1 MFYIGTSYLM
11 NVHFGSKDFHL
22 SCFGGIAYE
31 KTLPPTPL
39 VSYNKVRGHIC
50 IHTYWHRNWRLHPFK
65 MRGLFAIRDFKMQPH
80 KRFVANFAMHKF
92 HQVKK
97 DACVNSCFAVL
108 SSLVVRIK
116 VWDNIYL
123 IALAWVPV

>member
-1 MFYIGTSYLM
+1 M
-11 NVHFGSKDFHL
+11 NSLIVLLGVCLPSGISK
-22 SCFGGIAYE
+22 CNPI
-31 KTLPPTPL
+31 
-39 VSYNKVRGHIC
+39 
-50 IHTYWHRNWRLHPFK
+50 
-65 MRGLFAIRDFKMQPH
+65 
-80 KRFVANFAMHKF
+80 KRFVANFATHKF

>member
-1 MFYIGTSYLM
+1 M

-22 SCFGGIAYE
+22 SCFRGIAYE

-50 IHTYWHRNWRLHPFK
+50 MHILASKLAFASLQNEGFVCHQGFQNATPQKICGKLRNAQIP
-65 MRGLFAIRDFKMQPH
+65 PSE
-80 KRFVANFAMHKF
+80 
-92 HQVKK
+92 K
-97 DACVNSCFAVL
+97 DACVNCCFAVL
-108 SSLVVRIK
+108 SSLVVKIK